1 MVEQE
6 PFTREVVLKVAVMV
20 VSAVIETVH
29 EPVPEHPPTD
39 QPVKVEPEDGE
50 AVRVMEVPE
59 EILD

>member
-1 MVEQE
+1 M
-6 PFTREVVLKVAVMV
+6 AVMV